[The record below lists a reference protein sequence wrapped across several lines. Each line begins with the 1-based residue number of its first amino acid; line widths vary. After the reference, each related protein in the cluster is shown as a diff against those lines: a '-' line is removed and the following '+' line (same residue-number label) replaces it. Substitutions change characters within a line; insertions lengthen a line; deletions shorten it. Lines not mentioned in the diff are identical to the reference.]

1 MPRTDRNRTDPVRFS
16 SSAHI
21 RFETERLGRCP
32 NRAHCSLRNIYR
44 FFWPNYKY
52 LTTEMV
58 RIAQPNN
65 LVVSSNLSIRKFVD
79 SSNSQTFRNLKSQAP
94 NPKQISNSNIQ

>member
-1 MPRTDRNRTDPVRFS
+1 MPRIDRNRADPVRFS

-44 FFWPNYKY
+44 VFWPNYKY
-52 LTTEMV
+52 LATEMV
-58 RIAQPNN
+58 RVPQAKN
-65 LVVSSNLSIRKFVD
+65 LVASR
-79 SSNSQTFRNLKSQAP
+79 Q
-94 NPKQISNSNIQ
+94 